1 MANVNLT
8 WNNPAADAGGTPTE
22 YYVYRA
28 TGNVTPTYNTTNT
41 DLSSAWTSLT
51 QSSTG
56 NVIPVPHTS
65 AGAQTTVTDQNATA
79 TTQYTYAVVASN
91 AAGKGLPNNPAQVP
105 HATVTA

>member
-28 TGNVTPTYNTTNT
+28 VGNITPTYNSANTN
-41 DLSSAWTSLT
+41 LSSAWSALNQTS
-51 QSSTG
+51 SG
-56 NVIPVPHTS
+56 NTIPVPHTS
-65 AGAQTTVTDQNATA
+65 AGAQTAVTDQNATA